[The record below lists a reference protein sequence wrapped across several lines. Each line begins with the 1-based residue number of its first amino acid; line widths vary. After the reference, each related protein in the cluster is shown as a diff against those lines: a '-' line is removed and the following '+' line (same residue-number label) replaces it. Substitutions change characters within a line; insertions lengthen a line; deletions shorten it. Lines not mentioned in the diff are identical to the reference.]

1 MVEGAMRCDE
11 RKEEGFGF
19 FFAKHPQVI
28 ETKRMSKGDGPAR
41 AVSHGLCCV
50 REDMEMY
57 VETAIHSL
65 PAREE
70 RGWVVLN
77 AER

>member
-1 MVEGAMRCDE
+1 M
-11 RKEEGFGF
+11 
-19 FFAKHPQVI
+19 I